1 MWRTAILTS
10 VFVGGL
16 TAMTPL
22 AAANSLLEDAIAG
35 EHRSDDNKARDGY
48 RNPKATLEFFEVEPD
63 MTVIEIWPGTGWYS
77 EILAPYLKNEG
88 IFIAAQF
95 GPNPPFG
102 YQRRA
107 YGKYLTKLGET
118 PKLYRDVKVTEFSYP
133 YALSLGPKNSADRV
147 LTFRNAHNWV
157 SELYPDGHFAP
168 LAFQA
173 SFDVLKP
180 GGILGVVDHRWD
192 DPETE
197 DPLSGNGYMSE
208 ARVIDLAEAAGFEFA
223 GRSEINA
230 NPKDSKD
237 HERGVWTLPPV
248 LAMGEADR
256 DTYLAIG
263 ESDRMTLKF
272 KKPE

>member
-1 MWRTAILTS
+1 MRRAAILTTMLMTS
-10 VFVGGL
+10 L
-16 TAMTPL
+16 TALAPM
-22 AAANSLLEDAIAG
+22 AAAGGSLGDAIAG
-35 EHRSDDNKARDGY
+35 DHRTEDNKARDVY

-77 EILAPYLKNEG
+77 EILAPYLKDDG
-88 IFIAAQF
+88 TFIAAQF
-95 GPNPPFG
+95 GANPPFG

-107 YGKYLTKLGET
+107 YGKFLTKLGET
-118 PKLYRDVKVTEFSYP
+118 PKLYRDVKITEFSYP

-157 SELYPDGHFAP
+157 SDLYPDGHFAP

-192 DPETE
+192 DPENE

-208 ARVIDLAEAAGFEFA
+208 ARVIALAEAAGFELA
-223 GRSEINA
+223 GRSDINA

-237 HERGVWTLPPV
+237 HEKGVWTLPPV
-248 LAMGEADR
+248 LAMGDTDR
-256 DTYLAIG
+256 DAYLSIG